1 MATACILESSAY
13 PTLLSP
19 SLFICCELAT
29 VPSVLMFLLC
39 AAKCHSVF
47 PVGLALHLGQCQY
60 KAVQW
65 PRQQEVSSDSQ
76 HPAYVFTS
84 KSTILGVLGD
94 KMELEA
100 RLGWVHRLEGP
111 AGCTQVGLCLH
122 WPVILTE

>member
-1 MATACILESSAY
+1 MSCFWSILCHSQDAPDVMATACILESSAY

-29 VPSVLMFLLC
+29 VPSVLLFLLC

-65 PRQQEVSSDSQ
+65 PRQQEVSSESQ
-76 HPAYVFTS
+76 HLAYVLTS
-84 KSTILGVLGD
+84 KSTILGVLGV
-94 KMELEA
+94 LETRWSWRHSWA
-100 RLGWVHRLEGP
+100 
-111 AGCTQVGLCLH
+111 
-122 WPVILTE
+122 